1 MSQRKSAGERIKEQR
16 EVLEKRL
23 EERGARR
30 LQLMEELKQVEAD
43 IRVLMLDATEARITT
58 RRMGELVGLTSG
70 AVTTWIAKER
80 QRQ

>member
-1 MSQRKSAGERIKEQR
+1 MQQRKSAGERIKEQR
-16 EVLEKRL
+16 EVLERRL

-30 LQLMEELKQVEAD
+30 LQLMEELKTVEAD

-70 AVTTWIAKER
+70 AVSTWIGKER
-80 QRQ
+80 QR

>member
-1 MSQRKSAGERIKEQR
+1 MLER
-16 EVLEKRL
+16 RL

-30 LQLMEELKQVEAD
+30 LQLMEELKTVEAD

-70 AVTTWIAKER
+70 AVSTWIGKER
-80 QRQ
+80 QR